1 MKAAGKSSND
11 KTGASGAESE
21 DIAKLLRA
29 LNEDL
34 KPDPAD
40 DDIAELEDEVEP
52 KAERRLPLGKIA
64 AALIAAAGIGFAVVM
79 LDQESGAPS
88 APPAPAV
95 APLITAAPAPGGS
108 SSGASAPASAAKPE
122 PLIARAPAPGA
133 TPPAPPPPAP
143 APAVAPPPPS
153 AVAAPPSPPP
163 ALKVPEPP
171 PPAQTVTQT
180 ITAPKPATPEPVAKL
195 PEPPPPSLAV
205 KAPDPVKTEPAK
217 IAAAPEAPKAAPA
230 PVKAPEPFKA
240 EPAKPAEP
248 VKAAGAEATD
258 LQAMLS
264 PKAAK
269 RAKAEAK
276 TQTASLDESAVESTA
291 PTTTPGGRYA
301 VQLGSFHVAE
311 NAEALVRKL
320 QGSGYRAYALDWT
333 DASQQSWRVVRVG
346 GFGDTAAAKRAAGEL
361 KAKVGLDP
369 VVVSTR

>member
-11 KTGASGAESE
+11 GTGASGAESE

-34 KPDPAD
+34 KHDPAD
-40 DDIAELEDEVEP
+40 DDIADLDDEVEP
-52 KAERRLPLGKIA
+52 KAERHLPFGKIA
-64 AALIAAAGIGFAVVM
+64 AALVAAAGVGFAVVM
-79 LDQESGAPS
+79 LDQEEAPT
-88 APPAPAV
+88 APPVQAV

-108 SSGASAPASAAKPE
+108 SIGASGANAPAAPTSAAKVTPSQPE
-122 PLIARAPAPGA
+122 ALIARAPAPSA
-133 TPPAPPPPAP
+133 VPPALPPA
-143 APAVAPPPPS
+143 VETAPPS
-153 AVAAPPSPPP
+153 SQQPSPPP

-171 PPAQTVTQT
+171 PPAPVQTVT
-180 ITAPKPATPEPVAKL
+180 APRPPAPEPVAKL

-205 KAPDPVKTEPAK
+205 KAPEPVKTEP
-217 IAAAPEAPKAAPA
+217 
-230 PVKAPEPFKA
+230 VKAEPP
-240 EPAKPAEP
+240 PAKPAEP
-248 VKAAGAEATD
+248 VKTAKAETPE
-258 LQAMLS
+258 LQAMLA

-269 RAKAEAK
+269 RAPAEPKA
-276 TQTASLDESAVESTA
+276 QTASVDESAVDSAA
-291 PTTTPGGRYA
+291 PAASAPSGRYA

-346 GFGDTAAAKRAAGEL
+346 GFGDSAAAKRVANQL